1 MQEDTILL
9 QKGRVLLSDVQKARR
24 RKIQKQKGILFLMK
38 QADLLRGERVLRF
51 PLISLTAQRQM
62 GPYRHVLSQKV
73 VAGIMAIHPPYE
85 KQSTQT
91 ITKNSRTKFWRK

>member
-1 MQEDTILL
+1 MKEEVILL
-9 QKGRVLLSDVQKARR
+9 QKGRAWLSEAQRTRQKRTR
-24 RKIQKQKGILFLMK
+24 QQKGEFFLTK
-38 QADLLRGERVLRF
+38 KSDLLRGERALRF
-51 PLISLTAQRQM
+51 PLISLTAQKQI

-85 KQSTQT
+85 KQPTQT